1 MNKFTVNI
9 DSSCHQGVIVY
20 PMGNIPDKYTSVN
33 SDGRFLLPDSDSMWK
48 RYPMEDTDGS
58 LRFDGKF
65 PDGQPT
71 QWERFHRA
79 VEHPTLV
86 KPYQNLEPDP
96 NNVADYDAS
105 NPMVYNVTAL
115 TTGNTDT
122 PVTMRKYT
130 PLEPGYWKFFTDTM
144 PLWKWRMHCPY
155 FKAPKDE
162 NGKPIGSSVEPGKTT
177 VCFLDAATSEVSLL
191 GDMPDCAKN
200 AWVFTLQSDDGN
212 DQDVNA
218 GSAVDVTHT
227 RNYYPGT
234 LRRCIHQRW
243 QDRVLPAKVL
253 PIHWK

>member
-1 MNKFTVNI
+1 
-9 DSSCHQGVIVY
+9 
-20 PMGNIPDKYTSVN
+20 
-33 SDGRFLLPDSDSMWK
+33 
-48 RYPMEDTDGS
+48 MEDTDGS